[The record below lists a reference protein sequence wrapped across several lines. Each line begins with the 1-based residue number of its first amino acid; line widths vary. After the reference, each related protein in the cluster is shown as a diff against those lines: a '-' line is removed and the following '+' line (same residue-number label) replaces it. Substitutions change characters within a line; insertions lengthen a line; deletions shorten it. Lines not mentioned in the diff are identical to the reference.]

1 MSVFE
6 EAQGYVML
14 SRVEELNQGF
24 IIEDFD
30 PRKLYPSQK
39 ALKELAR
46 MNEIS
51 INQNPSP
58 WNKQSR
64 NSIKVLFLNCAG
76 LKPHFEDFKKDKNVS
91 KADIINIAE
100 TSILPTDNEDLF
112 ALQGY
117 EHSFLKVG
125 SGKGI
130 ENYYK
135 IDMFKAD
142 KTLVMERFQAAK
154 FKNEKIDIIAIYRS
168 HALNSSTILQELTKL
183 IDLKRTTLIVG
194 DFNLCYKE
202 NANHRLIKGLEELGF
217 KQLLHEPTHIRGR
230 TIDHAYLLEE
240 NRRMKIAI
248 ERYSPYYSD
257 HDAICIIFH
266 E

>member
-1 MSVFE
+1 
-6 EAQGYVML
+6 
-14 SRVEELNQGF
+14 
-24 IIEDFD
+24 
-30 PRKLYPSQK
+30 
-39 ALKELAR
+39 
-46 MNEIS
+46 
-51 INQNPSP
+51 
-58 WNKQSR
+58 
-64 NSIKVLFLNCAG
+64 
-76 LKPHFEDFKKDKNVS
+76 
-91 KADIINIAE
+91 
-100 TSILPTDNEDLF
+100 
-112 ALQGY
+112 
-117 EHSFLKVG
+117 
-125 SGKGI
+125 
-130 ENYYK
+130 
-135 IDMFKAD
+135 MFKAD

-154 FKNEKIDIIAIYRS
+154 FKNQKIDIIAIYRS
-168 HALNSSTILQELTKL
+168 HALNSSSILQELTKL

-240 NRRMKIAI
+240 NRTMKTVI